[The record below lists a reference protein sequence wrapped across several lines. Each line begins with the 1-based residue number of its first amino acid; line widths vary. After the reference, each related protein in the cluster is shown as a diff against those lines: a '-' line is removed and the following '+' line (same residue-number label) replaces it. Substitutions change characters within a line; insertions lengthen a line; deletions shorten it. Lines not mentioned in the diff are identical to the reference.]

1 MTSPG
6 DPRLPAL
13 AKVGLLFPGLTEP
26 ATSAQMRRLQRND
39 VLQLYTPEE
48 SMVYTSL
55 IELQV
60 RPSVELTSAELQS
73 QRDPWFW
80 TPWMYFCAPMDPAW
94 WDGSAL
100 RMPQLEIYQYFE
112 TKTSGVWNRQYI
124 DYMVNFNVLHF
135 SRQTSSS
142 MRVFAFGRF
151 TSVQASVSI
160 MAQLPYFT
168 VGGQPLVRRTSGHKR
183 YMHLV
188 LQGNANFIQPNGGC
202 AGGGG
207 GGGCGCGG
215 ELLLSGASGDY
226 AQSVSEALKHLADG
240 GIAVFTSSASVF
252 AEVTDGAEQWS
263 CVGFDPHLSCQW
275 VFCESHLSIFEDV
288 QSGSLRGY

>member
-80 TPWMYFCAPMDPAW
+80 TPWMYFCAPMDPSW
-94 WDGSAL
+94 WDGSALRCPQTVGSEHFPHNEGHVNLHTSPRSAALMHFFGTWLKVEGALQRGHQLQERSLTLPLLLFAL

-112 TKTSGVWNRQYI
+112 AKTSRVWNRQYI

-135 SRQTSSS
+135 SRQTSST

-160 MAQLPYFT
+160 MAQLPYFS
-168 VGGQPLVRRTSGHKR
+168 VGGQPLVHRTSGHKR

-188 LQGNANFIQPNGGC
+188 LQGNANFIQPNGRDWMVP
-202 AGGGG
+202 
-207 GGGCGCGG
+207 
-215 ELLLSGASGDY
+215 SDF
-226 AQSVSEALKHLADG
+226 V
-240 GIAVFTSSASVF
+240 
-252 AEVTDGAEQWS
+252 
-263 CVGFDPHLSCQW
+263 
-275 VFCESHLSIFEDV
+275 
-288 QSGSLRGY
+288 LRARRSRL